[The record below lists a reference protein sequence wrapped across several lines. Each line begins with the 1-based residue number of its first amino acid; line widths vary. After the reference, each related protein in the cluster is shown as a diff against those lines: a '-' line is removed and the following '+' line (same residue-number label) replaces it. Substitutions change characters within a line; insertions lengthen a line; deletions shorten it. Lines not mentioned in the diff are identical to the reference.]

1 MNYEQHLDEVTTL
14 IFERF
19 GLSED
24 ASVKLVMRAQA
35 DGYFSEHDDDPS
47 LCTQLRAEQDAKRV
61 FKEYGKPAPAAPSG
75 GWLGHVTWLES
86 GEGDGAGRAEAR
98 LPGPGIGVQ
107 PARQVDRQHVDGR
120 RITRCGERRERL
132 REPGP

>member
-35 DGYFSEHDDDPS
+35 DGYFSGHDDDPS
-47 LCTQLRAEQDAKRV
+47 ICTQLRAEQDAKRV
-61 FKEYGKPAPAAPSG
+61 FKQYSKPAEEAPARS
-75 GWLGHVTWLES
+75 
-86 GEGDGAGRAEAR
+86 RR
-98 LPGPGIGVQ
+98 PGP
-107 PARQVDRQHVDGR
+107 PR
-120 RITRCGERRERL
+120 
-132 REPGP
+132 